1 MQTHSVKHLA
11 QTHCRISVTRSDTSL
26 HQLIVIYLTVF
37 SQSASPLCQHE
48 EVRLV
53 LYMQVTGGAHAT
65 DCQIQAMTSNAFAQ

>member
-1 MQTHSVKHLA
+1 M
-11 QTHCRISVTRSDTSL
+11 

-53 LYMQVTGGAHAT
+53 LDMQVMEEHMQRIAR
-65 DCQIQAMTSNAFAQ
+65 FKP